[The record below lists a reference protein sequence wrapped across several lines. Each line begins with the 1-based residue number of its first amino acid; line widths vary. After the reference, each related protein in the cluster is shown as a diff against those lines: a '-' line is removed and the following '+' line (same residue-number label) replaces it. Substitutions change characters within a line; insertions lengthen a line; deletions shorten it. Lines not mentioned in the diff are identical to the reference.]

1 MPITRP
7 KQNRFQ
13 MSYYKE
19 EVPVFLPM
27 EERLMKVYG
36 IPTRSGIHK
45 FALKK
50 LDSITKVSGVI

>member
-19 EVPVFLPM
+19 EVPLFLPM

-50 LDSITKVSGVI
+50 LDAITKVSGVI

>member
-50 LDSITKVSGVI
+50 LDSITKVSGAI